1 MIDKDKLF
9 NLFGNPEE
17 NKDSKII
24 LTVDEDF
31 LGEPFAKLGMFTKL
45 IVNHNVFHS
54 KLSKFLKNEKAN
66 IDVAETKR
74 ASQYTVFNRAWF
86 YISKL
91 DLTNDHHIDALI
103 DFKAEPFINSID
115 QAINYFSGE
124 DVEEYEKCAKLLE
137 IKKLKKEFENP
148 LPI

>member
-31 LGEPFAKLGMFTKL
+31 LEEPFAKLGMFTKL
-45 IVNHNVFHS
+45 IVNHNVFHN

-66 IDVAETKR
+66 IEVAETKR
-74 ASQYTVFNRAWF
+74 ASQYTVF
-86 YISKL
+86 
-91 DLTNDHHIDALI
+91 
-103 DFKAEPFINSID
+103 
-115 QAINYFSGE
+115 
-124 DVEEYEKCAKLLE
+124 KLL
-137 IKKLKKEFENP
+137 ISCGHVGCGKYVALSRFFMKFKVFMYPKSRF
-148 LPI
+148 

>member
-31 LGEPFAKLGMFTKL
+31 LEEPFAKLGMFTKL

-74 ASQYTVFNRAWF
+74 ASQYTVFNRAWV